1 MSGVAQLVGLIGSGK
16 GAKFAS
22 LTYRT
27 EKTGEVAKHT
37 LILGASTEKLY
48 QKDIVK
54 LEEMLKGELPSVP
67 YRLAAEQLLASRKES
82 LEKGIGNNSKYVHS
96 KENADTYVQADGIPG
111 VKLHKE
117 TGVVYVVALSEDKVV
132 LVEAV
137 NPKPPTK
144 HKTEQTA
151 AKSKIEYL
159 LPSGR
164 FRQFTL
170 KNVGRAALNGD
181 VLILSNFED

>member
-1 MSGVAQLVGLIGSGK
+1 MSAVAQLVGLIGSGK

-22 LTYRT
+22 LTYKT
-27 EKTGEVAKHT
+27 ESTGEVAKHT
-37 LILGASTEKLY
+37 LILGASTEVLY
-48 QKDIVK
+48 KKDIAK
-54 LEEMLKGELPSVP
+54 LEEMLAGELTVP

-117 TGVVYVVALSEDKVV
+117 TGVVYVMALSEDKVV
-132 LVEAV
+132 LVEAT
-137 NPKPPTK
+137 NPKPPTQ

-151 AKSKIEYL
+151 AKAKIEYMI
-159 LPSGR
+159 PSGR
-164 FRQFTL
+164 LRQFTL
-170 KNVGRAALNGD
+170 KKVGRAALNGE
-181 VLILSNFED
+181 VLLLSNILED